1 LDARVL
7 VVDADRESRE
17 LLLRVLVEAGYA
29 AVGAGGAEAARE
41 TRSAPGLELVLL
53 DLELPGDAAWPLIE
67 ELSRS
72 EARPSVVGIGGRAA
86 LETLLRGVHAGVGGF
101 VARPVHLGDMLRT
114 CHRVLGAGL
123 SESGRAVA
131 VAELLDLSTSGARF
145 LLLAPFETGSRVNLS
160 LEPRLAGDALS
171 LVGDVRWC
179 SPTASGWAH
188 GIEFAGLTDAVRE
201 RLAELLP
208 PDEPG
213 APGEG

>member
-1 LDARVL
+1 
-7 VVDADRESRE
+7 
-17 LLLRVLVEAGYA
+17 
-29 AVGAGGAEAARE
+29 
-41 TRSAPGLELVLL
+41 
-53 DLELPGDAAWPLIE
+53 
-67 ELSRS
+67 
-72 EARPSVVGIGGRAA
+72 
-86 LETLLRGVHAGVGGF
+86 
-101 VARPVHLGDMLRT
+101 MLRT
-114 CHRVLGAGL
+114 CQRVLGAGLSSEADGAERRAASRQMLQVPIHVL